1 MWIFASVKRAIIL
14 FLSIVVLVAFLFWL
28 YLNIQASVAVSSHHA
43 QIHLPESLPTKIHVG
58 NYLQAHSSGRL
69 DTTIDVNR
77 HLDVPLRGKYLAD
90 LSFEVETP
98 ITVDIDYSTMLKVDE
113 TMPLETTT
121 DLIYQNKLLPKF
133 PLKLDIPIQLA
144 IPFQLKRRYTL
155 PVKIMFSGPVY
166 FEFNE
171 PLGLH
176 VQHQF
181 KPTLNINDPMTMRK
195 IATFK
200 ATMYNEVQNTQ
211 ANLEMKMNLPLKNVK
226 P

>member
-1 MWIFASVKRAIIL
+1 MFASAKRAIIT
-14 FLSIVVLVAFLFWL
+14 FLSIVILVAVLFWL

-58 NYLQAHSSGRL
+58 NYLEARSIGQL

-77 HLDVPLRGKYLAD
+77 ELAVPLRGKYLAN

-113 TMPLETTT
+113 SMSLETTT

-133 PLKLDIPIQLA
+133 PLNLEIPVRLDV
-144 IPFQLKRRYTL
+144 PFNLKRRYTL
-155 PVKIMFSGPVY
+155 PVKIAFSGPVY

-171 PLGLH
+171 PLDLH
-176 VQHQF
+176 VKHQF
-181 KPTLNINDPMTMRK
+181 KPTLDINDPMTMRK
-195 IATFK
+195 IATFN
-200 ATMYNEVQNTQ
+200 AIMYNEVQNTQ
-211 ANLEMKMNLPLKNVK
+211 ANLEMKMQLPLKNVR

>member
-1 MWIFASVKRAIIL
+1 MWIFASVKRTLVL
-14 FLSIVVLVAFLFWL
+14 FVCVVILVAILFWL
-28 YLNIQASVAVSSHHA
+28 YLNILASVSVSSHHA

-58 NYLQAHSSGRL
+58 NYLQTRSIGKL
-69 DTTIDVNR
+69 DTTIDINR
-77 HLDVPLRGKYLAD
+77 QLNLPLRGKYLAD

-98 ITVDIDYSTMLKVDE
+98 ITVNIDYSTMLKIDE

-133 PLKLDIPIQLA
+133 PLKLAIPIQLDV
-144 IPFQLKRRYTL
+144 PFQLKRSYTL
-155 PVKIMFSGPVY
+155 PVKISFSGPVY

-171 PLGLH
+171 SVHLN

-200 ATMYNEVQNTQ
+200 AVMYNSVQTTQ
-211 ANLEMKMNLPLKNVK
+211 ANLDMQMQLPLKNIH

>member
-1 MWIFASVKRAIIL
+1 MFASVKRTLVL
-14 FLSIVVLVAFLFWL
+14 FVCVVILVAILFWL
-28 YLNIQASVAVSSHHA
+28 YLNILASVSVSSHHA

-58 NYLQAHSSGRL
+58 NYLQTRSIGKL
-69 DTTIDVNR
+69 DTTIDINR
-77 HLDVPLRGKYLAD
+77 QLNLPLRGKYLAD

-98 ITVDIDYSTMLKVDE
+98 ITVNIDYSTMLKIDE

-133 PLKLDIPIQLA
+133 PLKLAIPIQLDV
-144 IPFQLKRRYTL
+144 PFQLKRSYTL
-155 PVKIMFSGPVY
+155 PVKISFSGPVY

-171 PLGLH
+171 PVHLN

-200 ATMYNEVQNTQ
+200 AVMYNSVQTTQ
-211 ANLEMKMNLPLKNVK
+211 ANLDMQMQLPLKNIR